1 MKRKIESGKILAYI
15 ILLFSIPMALH
26 AQKEVNN
33 WYFGN
38 NAGIS
43 FSGGAP
49 VALADGALVTMEGAA
64 SISDAS
70 GNLLFYTDGM
80 TIYDKTHNNM
90 PNGTGLYGGAST
102 SQSAVIVRR
111 PGNANQYYVFT
122 AAPDLNPEGICYTT
136 VNMSL
141 NGGKGDVTGTKNI
154 QLLASATEKLTA
166 VLHCNRR
173 DVWVIAHDGNS
184 NRFYSWL
191 VTSTGVSASP
201 VISAVGSAHNGDP
214 IGCMKVSPDG
224 QHLALGYYVSGGDQ
238 FIELFDFDNTSG
250 KVSDPIRF
258 DYGSNCY
265 GVEFSPNSRYLYY
278 TASPGSNTA
287 SINIY
292 QVDLCAG
299 TNAQIKASSQ
309 VIGNSSNGYIRTL
322 QLGPDGKIYFSRFA
336 MNYIGV
342 IDSPNT
348 PGVGCGFNVNG
359 IQLSSG
365 TICRA
370 GLANFNQ
377 SYLRQQIDFS
387 YALNCYQASFSSQ
400 QVLDYES
407 CTDPISQMKWNFGDP
422 ASGAAN
428 TSTQQN
434 PSHTYSAPGN
444 YQVSLIVYYNCGSD
458 TLVKTVNVNCGPQVT
473 VNSPTICAG
482 ACANI
487 LASVTGG
494 QPPYT
499 YSWSP
504 GLGSGAGPH
513 NVCPASSISYTITVT
528 DAAGKQHSA
537 TSNITVSSV
546 PSPTLSTTNPGCN
559 GSNTGTITASVSGSG
574 GPFTF
579 SWNSTPVQTGATLSG
594 VPAGSYSVTVKNA
607 SNCTTTAN
615 AQLNEPALL
624 QLSINNKTN
633 VSCKGG
639 NNGSA
644 ILSASGGTAPY
655 TFSWSSGQSSNT
667 VTNLSAGSHTATVTD
682 ANGCSASIQ
691 VPISEPTAITISN
704 TLNAAACGQP
714 SGSIQASANG
724 GTAPYS
730 YSWNSTPVQNNA
742 LASGLAAGSYTVT
755 VTDAKGC
762 TQTKAEN
769 LSGTSVPVLTL
780 SAQQVSCQGGN
791 DGAANAGG
799 SAGTAPYTY
808 LWSNGATGA
817 NVNGL
822 AAGTYTVTLTDAAA
836 CSATQSVTITQ
847 PAAIV
852 LVTSSTAA
860 TCGAS
865 NGTATVSISG
875 GTAPY
880 SSSWSSGAAGL
891 NAPGL
896 AAGSYTVTVTDAK
909 GCSLSQSVGVSNSSG
924 PSLNLVSTT
933 NVSCFG
939 GNDGAAQVN
948 AGGGLSPYTFSWS
961 SGQSS
966 NTVTNL
972 SAGSHT
978 ATVTDANGCSASIQV
993 PISEPTA
1000 ITISNTL
1007 NAAACGQPS
1016 GSIQAS
1022 ANGGTAPYSYSWNS
1036 TPVQNNALASGLAA
1050 GSYTVTVTDAKGCT
1064 QTKAE
1069 NLSGTSVPVLTL
1081 SAQQVSCQGGN
1092 DGAANAGGSAGT
1104 APYTY
1109 LWSNGATGANVNGL
1123 AAGTYTVTLTD
1134 AAACSATQSV
1144 TITQPAAIVLVT
1156 SSTAATCGASNGTAT
1171 VSISGGTAPYS
1182 SSWSSGAAG
1191 LNAPGL
1197 AAGSYTVTVT
1207 DAKGCSLSQSVGVS
1221 NSSGP
1226 SLNLVSTTNVSC
1238 FGGNDGA
1245 ATIAVSGGAAPVQL
1259 NWSNGF
1265 NGLNASMLIAGTYT
1279 ITATDASGCTAN
1291 MVVDI
1296 SQPPVIQAMIQT
1308 TAATCSQA
1316 NGTAQVQVSGGTA
1329 PYQITWSGSG
1339 ANGTQV
1345 NQLLPGDY
1353 NILISDANNC
1363 LLNEPFTV
1371 TNTGGPIATIDLIQP
1386 ISCPG
1391 GADGILEVKDI
1402 SGAQT
1407 GQIVWSNGATTSRIE
1422 NLNAADYSVTLTD
1435 LNGCSHTTNLQLAE
1449 PNNWQIFLSTQ
1460 ASTCGQANGSASL
1473 NLGGANP
1480 PYTVL
1485 WSNGQSGL
1493 SATGLL
1499 AGITTATLTD
1509 SKGCSTQTSATI
1521 ADAGGLNLHLTD
1533 KQNNTCFGAGNGKAS
1548 VSASGGQTP
1557 YQYQWSDGVSGN
1569 NRTNMPAGQYVA
1581 EVTDAN
1587 GCKAQVQV
1595 EIIQPDMLTA
1605 SMQLNNSSCG
1615 LSNGT
1620 ATVQPQG
1627 GTLPYFFQWSNGSQ
1641 QNQAIALP
1649 EGNISV
1655 LVSDANACQFS
1666 TSGQVAGGAGLSIQ
1680 VNILQE
1686 ISCNGAQDGSIGIH
1700 SLTSLAS
1707 IQWSNGANDMIN
1719 ANIGAGT
1726 YQVIAIDN
1734 GGCKDTVSI
1743 SLIEPPALT
1752 ATLQV
1757 SPATCLDSNGTALV
1771 NASGGRAPYTFL
1783 WSNGTSSAQR
1793 NNLTSGNYQVQISD
1807 AAGCKLDQT
1816 VNVTSET
1823 TLRIAALSISDVSCY
1838 GLSDGKA
1845 AVTFS
1850 GANGSVSYRWSDG
1863 STDASL
1869 INLSAGSFS
1878 ITLTDQSGCTTSK
1891 TFAVNQPDQMHI
1903 SVSTNDVKCKGES
1916 NGTALALVTGGTLP
1930 YNYSWDGFNGTD
1942 MRSNIMAG
1950 SYSLE
1955 VSDAMGCKQASSYR
1969 IDEPDA
1975 LAIEAG
1981 ITQARCGLSNGKI
1994 ELAVSGG
2001 TAPYTF
2007 TWENGTMGQ
2016 LRSAIPAGQY
2026 QIQVQDGQ
2034 GCMAEAAYTILD
2046 PGPPV
2051 ISVAQ
2056 VQHVSC
2062 NGLGNGKIIL
2072 AGNGGVGAL
2081 QVRWND
2087 NSGGAFERNMLQPG
2101 NYIAVLSDSLGCT
2114 DTSTVEI
2121 LEPLP
2126 LMLELHAE
2134 NVRCADGADGK
2145 IFTQISGGT
2154 TPYRYEWSDGTTQ
2167 VAQRSQLTAGNWS
2180 VNVKDANEC
2189 QITKAIQINQPDKL
2203 QLSIETKAANCF
2215 GSLDGFALAK
2225 TQGGIPPYQYKW
2237 SNGAS
2242 TMQADSLGTG
2252 IYQVYV
2258 SDSNACGISGKA
2270 AISQPSQLSGGI
2282 TGKPHIC
2289 QGDSVLLIASGN
2301 GGIPPY
2307 TFSWSHG
2314 SHAEKII
2321 HRPDSTHYYQA
2332 SVFDAHGCNADMNK
2346 QVKVMDLPVI
2356 EMLSSKQAIC
2366 AGECVTLEAKYFAQ
2380 QTYLWRDGFGS
2391 TRTGASANYCYQN
2404 QASVSYSLQV
2414 QNEFQCTTNL
2424 QLNEEVLVHPLPIAD
2439 FTPDKNYVPLLEAK
2453 IHFENNSQGATSY
2466 NWDFDSR
2473 NEGMDSNANN
2483 PFFQYGQP
2491 GQYPVVLTAT
2501 NEFGCSATASR
2512 FIEILEDFAVYVPN
2526 TFTPNRDGKNEVFM
2540 PDGIGIVDANY
2551 QLSIFNKWGEKVFES
2566 NNRAIGWDGTS
2577 SGNYGLRDAA
2587 EGVFVWQLHLQD
2599 FRGNMHKRSGT
2610 VTLVR

>member
-1 MKRKIESGKILAYI
+1 
-15 ILLFSIPMALH
+15 
-26 AQKEVNN
+26 
-33 WYFGN
+33 
-38 NAGIS
+38 
-43 FSGGAP
+43 
-49 VALADGALVTMEGAA
+49 
-64 SISDAS
+64 
-70 GNLLFYTDGM
+70 
-80 TIYDKTHNNM
+80 
-90 PNGTGLYGGAST
+90 
-102 SQSAVIVRR
+102 
-111 PGNANQYYVFT
+111 
-122 AAPDLNPEGICYTT
+122 
-136 VNMSL
+136 
-141 NGGKGDVTGTKNI
+141 
-154 QLLASATEKLTA
+154 
-166 VLHCNRR
+166 
-173 DVWVIAHDGNS
+173 
-184 NRFYSWL
+184 
-191 VTSTGVSASP
+191 
-201 VISAVGSAHNGDP
+201 
-214 IGCMKVSPDG
+214 
-224 QHLALGYYVSGGDQ
+224 
-238 FIELFDFDNTSG
+238 
-250 KVSDPIRF
+250 
-258 DYGSNCY
+258 
-265 GVEFSPNSRYLYY
+265 
-278 TASPGSNTA
+278 
-287 SINIY
+287 
-292 QVDLCAG
+292 
-299 TNAQIKASSQ
+299 
-309 VIGNSSNGYIRTL
+309 
-322 QLGPDGKIYFSRFA
+322 
-336 MNYIGV
+336 
-342 IDSPNT
+342 
-348 PGVGCGFNVNG
+348 
-359 IQLSSG
+359 
-365 TICRA
+365 
-370 GLANFNQ
+370 
-377 SYLRQQIDFS
+377 
-387 YALNCYQASFSSQ
+387 
-400 QVLDYES
+400 
-407 CTDPISQMKWNFGDP
+407 
-422 ASGAAN
+422 
-428 TSTQQN
+428 
-434 PSHTYSAPGN
+434 
-444 YQVSLIVYYNCGSD
+444 
-458 TLVKTVNVNCGPQVT
+458 
-473 VNSPTICAG
+473 
-482 ACANI
+482 
-487 LASVTGG
+487 
-494 QPPYT
+494 
-499 YSWSP
+499 
-504 GLGSGAGPH
+504 
-513 NVCPASSISYTITVT
+513 
-528 DAAGKQHSA
+528 
-537 TSNITVSSV
+537 
-546 PSPTLSTTNPGCN
+546 
-559 GSNTGTITASVSGSG
+559 
-574 GPFTF
+574 
-579 SWNSTPVQTGATLSG
+579 
-594 VPAGSYSVTVKNA
+594 
-607 SNCTTTAN
+607 
-615 AQLNEPALL
+615 
-624 QLSINNKTN
+624 
-633 VSCKGG
+633 
-639 NNGSA
+639 
-644 ILSASGGTAPY
+644 
-655 TFSWSSGQSSNT
+655 
-667 VTNLSAGSHTATVTD
+667 
-682 ANGCSASIQ
+682 
-691 VPISEPTAITISN
+691 
-704 TLNAAACGQP
+704 
-714 SGSIQASANG
+714 
-724 GTAPYS
+724 
-730 YSWNSTPVQNNA
+730 
-742 LASGLAAGSYTVT
+742 
-755 VTDAKGC
+755 
-762 TQTKAEN
+762 
-769 LSGTSVPVLTL
+769 
-780 SAQQVSCQGGN
+780 
-791 DGAANAGG
+791 
-799 SAGTAPYTY
+799 
-808 LWSNGATGA
+808 
-817 NVNGL
+817 
-822 AAGTYTVTLTDAAA
+822 
-836 CSATQSVTITQ
+836 
-847 PAAIV
+847 
-852 LVTSSTAA
+852 
-860 TCGAS
+860 
-865 NGTATVSISG
+865 
-875 GTAPY
+875 
-880 SSSWSSGAAGL
+880 
-891 NAPGL
+891 

-924 PSLNLVSTT
+924 PSLNLVS
-933 NVSCFG
+933 S
-939 GNDGAAQVN
+939 
-948 AGGGLSPYTFSWS
+948 
-961 SGQSS
+961 
-966 NTVTNL
+966 
-972 SAGSHT
+972 
-978 ATVTDANGCSASIQV
+978 
-993 PISEPTA
+993 
-1000 ITISNTL
+1000 
-1007 NAAACGQPS
+1007 
-1016 GSIQAS
+1016 
-1022 ANGGTAPYSYSWNS
+1022 
-1036 TPVQNNALASGLAA
+1036 
-1050 GSYTVTVTDAKGCT
+1050 
-1064 QTKAE
+1064 
-1069 NLSGTSVPVLTL
+1069 
-1081 SAQQVSCQGGN
+1081 
-1092 DGAANAGGSAGT
+1092 
-1104 APYTY
+1104 
-1109 LWSNGATGANVNGL
+1109 
-1123 AAGTYTVTLTD
+1123 
-1134 AAACSATQSV
+1134 
-1144 TITQPAAIVLVT
+1144 
-1156 SSTAATCGASNGTAT
+1156 
-1171 VSISGGTAPYS
+1171 
-1182 SSWSSGAAG
+1182 
-1191 LNAPGL
+1191 
-1197 AAGSYTVTVT
+1197 
-1207 DAKGCSLSQSVGVS
+1207 
-1221 NSSGP
+1221 
-1226 SLNLVSTTNVSC
+1226 TNVSC

-1265 NGLNASMLIAGTYT
+1265 NGLNASMLITGTYT

-1422 NLNAADYSVTLTD
+1422 NLNAADDSVTRPD

-1627 GTLPYFFQWSNGSQ
+1627 GTLPYFYQWSNGSQ